1 MFCRLKSATTLGI
14 EALVIDIEVDLKKG
28 LPSQTIVGLPD
39 PAVREAK
46 ERVHSAI
53 RNSGYDFPL
62 GSLTIN
68 LAPASQKKEGSI
80 FDLAIALG
88 ILIVSGKIE
97 VSVDL
102 SYFIMLGEL
111 SLDGFVRPVRGVIS
125 ILEKAR
131 ENGITDVLLPHDNIS
146 EAMLISGLN
155 IIPVGCLGDAVTV
168 ISENPS
174 SEELEIRKPE
184 KTVQGKKFKTG
195 EKIKTGEK
203 FKSVNLAGDFVN
215 KGSGKD
221 LLEHVRIH
229 KTSVDF
235 SEIGGQHYAIRAIEI
250 AVAGGHNLLLIGS
263 PGAGKTM
270 LAYRIPTIMPGMSEE
285 EALETT
291 KIYSIAGMLASEHG
305 LIEERP
311 FRSPHHTASE
321 AAIIGGGRNPL
332 PGEVTLSHNGVLFLD
347 EFSEFRSNIIQSLRQ
362 PVESGLITVSRADF
376 RITYPARFML
386 VAAMNPCPCGYF
398 FDTEKICRCTEQHL
412 NSYFRKISGPILDRI
427 DIQVEVKPLKA
438 SDIVDGGPS
447 ESSNV
452 IRGRVMKARSV
463 QRERYKFHGIKLNA
477 QMTQELIKKYC
488 DVSSETRDLLYA
500 IVKKF
505 NFSMRSYLKILRVAR
520 TIADLSE
527 RDDILAED
535 ILEATSYRE
544 IENIIYRRMTDRFQ

>member
-14 EALVIDIEVDLKKG
+14 EALIIDIEVDLKKG

-53 RNSGYDFPL
+53 RNSGYEFPL

-88 ILIVSGKIE
+88 ILIVSGKIG

-102 SYFIMLGEL
+102 SSFMMLGEL
-111 SLDGFVRPVRGVIS
+111 SLDGFIRPVRGVIS

-131 ENGITDVLLPHDNIS
+131 ESGITDVLLPHENLS
-146 EAMLISGLN
+146 EALLISGLH
-155 IIPVGCLGDAVTV
+155 IIPVGCLGDAVSI
-168 ISENPS
+168 ISKDKS
-174 SEELEIRKPE
+174 DKGLEIKKPE
-184 KTVQGKKFKTG
+184 VFTQMQGFKTREG
-195 EKIKTGEK
+195 FKYPSLNGGSANEKP
-203 FKSVNLAGDFVN
+203 
-215 KGSGKD
+215 GKD
-221 LLEHVRIH
+221 FLERSANH
-229 KTSVDF
+229 KASMDF
-235 SEIGGQHYAIRAIEI
+235 SEIGGQRYAIRAIEI

-270 LAYRIPTIMPGMSEE
+270 LASRIPTIMPGMSEE

-291 KIYSIAGMLASEHG
+291 RIYSVAGMLAPEHG
-305 LIEERP
+305 LVVERP
-311 FRSPHHTASE
+311 FRSPHHTSSE

-347 EFSEFRSNIIQSLRQ
+347 EFSEFKSNIIQSLRQ
-362 PVESGLITVSRADF
+362 PVENGLIMVSRADF

-398 FDTEKICRCTEQHL
+398 FDPQKVCRCSEQHL
-412 NSYFRKISGPILDRI
+412 NRYFRKISGPILDRI
-427 DIQVEVKPLKA
+427 DIQVEVKPLKVA
-438 SDIVDGGPS
+438 DIVDGGPS
-447 ESSNV
+447 ESSAV
-452 IRGRVMKARSV
+452 IRERVIKARSI
-463 QRERYKFHGIKLNA
+463 QQERFKHTEIKLNA

-488 DVSSETRDLLYA
+488 GVSKEIRDLLYA

-520 TIADLSE
+520 TIADIGE
-527 RDDILAED
+527 RDNVLADD

-544 IENIIYRRMTDRFQ
+544 IENIIYRRITDRFQ